1 MDYEFWKDI
10 FTDHAKFFH
19 LLLIDEDLK
28 DEFYKL
34 WQSFTNINPTRNL
47 QQFDILVDRLERAK
61 KEVLENLLRVNIVG
75 FLFPS
80 FVEHTIKEVTFY
92 KRLKEDKGL
101 TVSDLKF
108 WLEHDKEALEVT
120 QKFIDPKNLSAANE
134 VLKDVNKFVKL
145 IKILEQTQ
153 NQKILQESIYALAQ
167 FGEKSDKLKSDILS
181 GKVSV
186 MVPIEFL
193 EHEAKENAY
202 GKKLLAAYA

>member
-1 MDYEFWKDI
+1 MDYDFWKDI

-28 DEFYKL
+28 TEFYDL
-34 WQSFTNINPTRNL
+34 WKSFTNIDPTRNL
-47 QQFDILVDRLERAK
+47 QQFDILVNKLERAK
-61 KEVLENLLRVNIVG
+61 KEVLNNLLKVNIVG

-80 FVEHTIKEVTFY
+80 FVEHTIKEVGFY

-120 QKFIDPKNLSAANE
+120 QKFIDPKNLTTANE
-134 VLKDVNKFVKL
+134 VLQDVNKFVEL
-145 IKILEQTQ
+145 IKTLEKTQ
-153 NQKILQESIYALAQ
+153 NQKILQESIFAMIQ
-167 FGEKSDKLKSDILS
+167 FGKNSDKLKTGVLS
-181 GKVSV
+181 GKVNV

-202 GKKLLAAYA
+202 GQKLLAAYT